1 MPEEKSLLIANSSLK
16 CMNRIGVLNLV
27 IDNSPNG
34 FDTVVFYCNQLA
46 GHLGPCHFQG
56 KELVV
61 IRNMI

>member
-1 MPEEKSLLIANSSLK
+1 
-16 CMNRIGVLNLV
+16 MNRMGVLNLV